1 MGLIKSWSPSPKRQG
16 HILAMM
22 RKRERERETNS
33 PRPFANFQPPPE
45 AGTHTAEN
53 DASSY
58 VRNGTNPEL
67 EKVKNSQSEI
77 NGEYFFWLPRL
88 LSKRGQRMYCA

>member
-22 RKRERERETNS
+22 RKRERNKFSASVCQLPT
-33 PRPFANFQPPPE
+33 PQPPE

-67 EKVKNSQSEI
+67 EKVKN
-77 NGEYFFWLPRL
+77 YP
-88 LSKRGQRMYCA
+88 K